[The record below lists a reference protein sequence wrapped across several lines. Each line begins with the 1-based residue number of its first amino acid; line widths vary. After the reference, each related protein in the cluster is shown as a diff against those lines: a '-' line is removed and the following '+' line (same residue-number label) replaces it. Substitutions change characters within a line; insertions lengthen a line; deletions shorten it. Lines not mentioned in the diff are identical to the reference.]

1 MNKLLISL
9 LLAAVSAGAP
19 AKCSVKDFKSDWKV
33 IMTFAQLDAPDGE
46 SVAQRGGSITC
57 GLRFDTRGNYVAA
70 PQNRCTQNG
79 LNYSFGQLRDA
90 RVELPKTTEQG
101 GSCEFQITL
110 DFDRDSEKDTQ
121 TVILP
126 RVSLDRAKVA
136 FAGELDVA
144 EPDNQVWN
152 AGSSW
157 GFKPLMR

>member
-9 LLAAVSAGAP
+9 LLGAVSAGAT
-19 AKCSVKDFKSDWKV
+19 AKCSVKDFRSDWQV

-46 SVAQRGGSITC
+46 RVAQRGGSITC
-57 GLRFDTRGNYVAA
+57 DLRFDKRGNYVAA
-70 PQNRCTQNG
+70 PDNQCRQEG

-90 RVELPKTTEQG
+90 KVELPVTADKA
-101 GSCEFQITL
+101 GSCRFQITL

-126 RVSLDRAKVA
+126 RVTLDRAKVA
-136 FAGELDVA
+136 FAAELNVV
-144 EPDNQVWN
+144 EPGNEVWE

-157 GFKPLMR
+157 GFKPLRR